1 MIWEKVKSMG
11 VLRNLLHLLALAYIL
26 VLPFSEPKRVLE
38 GWDLVMGGIIP
49 ATAPLIVIVILFDVM
64 MCQVMKSDADDARR
78 AELAFITKVHLLFG
92 GLVLGLWLYS
102 FKSVLLL

>member
-1 MIWEKVKSMG
+1 MWEKIRSMG
-11 VLRNLLHLLALAYIL
+11 VLRNLLHLLAAAYVV

-38 GWDLVMGGIIP
+38 GWDLVFGGIIP
-49 ATAPLIVIVILFDVM
+49 ATAPLVVIIILFDVM
-64 MCQVMKSDADDARR
+64 MCQVMKSDATDERR
-78 AELAFITKVHLLFG
+78 AQLGFISRVHLVFA